1 MDGFFRSN
9 SRFGPRNDIGIL
21 NGSSR
26 PVPALPFNHHGEDA
40 PLGLRR
46 REVFIAVTLEPQA
59 PGKQGKRAGQ
69 GSWARSG
76 RRKPMELSTGVRIDS
91 LIRPAGKRGV
101 LELEFPSALNPIAAG
116 IHKVQAAGQDQCRIS
131 AGSVQN
137 QCKASARPVPV
148 AGGCAFPKSP
158 ERLREAYRQ
167 RLHRP
172 WSGCELRAAQTASPR
187 TEC

>member
-40 PLGLRR
+40 HLGLRR
-46 REVFIAVTLEPQA
+46 REVFIAVALEPQA

-116 IHKVQAAGQDQCRIS
+116 IHKVQAAGQDQCRIG
-131 AGSVQN
+131 AGSVPGSVPDQCRIGAESV
-137 QCKASARPVPV
+137 QGECKASAS
-148 AGGCAFPKSP
+148 GWGLCFP
-158 ERLREAYRQ
+158 
-167 RLHRP
+167 
-172 WSGCELRAAQTASPR
+172 
-187 TEC
+187 